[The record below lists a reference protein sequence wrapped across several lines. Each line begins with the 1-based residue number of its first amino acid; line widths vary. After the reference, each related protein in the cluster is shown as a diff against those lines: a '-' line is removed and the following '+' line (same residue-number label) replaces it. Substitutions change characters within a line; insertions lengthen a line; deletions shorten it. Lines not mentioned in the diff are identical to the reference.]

1 MSNPDIT
8 YTLNEFINS
17 KPTSEITYD
26 LLSIYQLIGDTYLI
40 THNVLCDYKKEIF
53 SLSKMVILD
62 EEQYIKYEQSPAIL
76 AHDIYGS
83 TELDYIIL
91 FLNNICD
98 MKDFNKKKIRMMH
111 ADVLAEM
118 LSDIYKNNQ
127 TILTK
132 LRNKIS

>member
-1 MSNPDIT
+1 MTNPDIT

-17 KPTSEITYD
+17 KPISEITYD

-40 THNVLCDYKKEIF
+40 THNVLNDYRKELF
-53 SLSKMVILD
+53 SLAKTVILD
-62 EEQYIKYEQSPAIL
+62 DDQYIKYEQSPAIL

-98 MKDFNKKKIRMMH
+98 MKDFTKKRIKLLS
-111 ADVLAEM
+111 DVVLAEV
-118 LSDIYKNNQ
+118 LSDIYKSNQ
-127 TILTK
+127 DILTK